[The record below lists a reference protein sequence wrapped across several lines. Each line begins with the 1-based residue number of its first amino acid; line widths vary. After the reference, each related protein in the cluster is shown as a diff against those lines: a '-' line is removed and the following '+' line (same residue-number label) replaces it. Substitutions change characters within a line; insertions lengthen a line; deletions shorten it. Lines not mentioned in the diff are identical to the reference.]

1 MKPISIARSSK
12 ASAQS
17 ETENRGPRPWISIKI
32 KSKLIPPNG
41 GINFLKGLEVNFS
54 QEESR
59 SFPQEKVNYIKDY
72 HLDRYLAL
80 FSQDWQNR
88 EKKALISVKNN
99 SWNYKSLYYRVISGG
114 VLLPS
119 PVTQ

>member
-99 SWNYKSLYYRVISGG
+99 SWNYKSLYYRVISAG
-114 VLLPS
+114 VFYSPLP
-119 PVTQ
+119 